1 MLGYT
6 GERIPVTTT
15 TPTTTQEPTTT
26 VITTPQPTAPAPR
39 VPEKPENVKAVAVS
53 HTAINV
59 SWSPPSI
66 TNGEILRYRIFS
78 FEEVQKGRKFSLSLK
93 GLKDKAEA
101 HTFYEVLSPSFNHFH
116 NKYLNSPSKTK
127 SPIKDRKNI

>member
-6 GERIPVTTT
+6 GERIPVTTP

-26 VITTPQPTAPAPR
+26 VITTPQSTKPAPR

-53 HTAINV
+53 HTEINV

-66 TNGEILRYRIFS
+66 TNGEILKYRIFC
-78 FEEVQKGRKFSLSLK
+78 FEEVQKGRKFSLSLRDYRIK
-93 GLKDKAEA
+93 LKLTPFMKC
-101 HTFYEVLSPSFNHFH
+101 FH
-116 NKYLNSPSKTK
+116 LHSTTSTI
-127 SPIKDRKNI
+127 ST

>member
-26 VITTPQPTAPAPR
+26 VITTPRSTTPR

-66 TNGEILRYRIFS
+66 TNGEILKYSIFC
-78 FEEVQKGRKFSLSLK
+78 FEVVQKGRKFSLSVR
-93 GLKDKAEA
+93 GLKDKA
-101 HTFYEVLSPSFNHFH
+101 
-116 NKYLNSPSKTK
+116 
-127 SPIKDRKNI
+127 